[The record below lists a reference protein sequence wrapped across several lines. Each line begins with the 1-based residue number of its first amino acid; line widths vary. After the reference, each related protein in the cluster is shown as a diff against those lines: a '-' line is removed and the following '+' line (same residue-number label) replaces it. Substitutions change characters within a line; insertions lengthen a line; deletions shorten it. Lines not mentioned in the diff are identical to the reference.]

1 MDFVYENLV
10 FKNGFRPSKT
20 LTLNALETFYAA

>member
-1 MDFVYENLV
+1 MGFVYENLV
-10 FKNGFRPSKT
+10 FKNTFRHAKT